1 MQINK
6 YDDIVAVCNNLLYN
20 CPIGDKALSYL
31 NNRLTKGAQL
41 KFGFGFFPP
50 QDQLKMLLS
59 FIDEETLIENNLLYE
74 KNIDS
79 DYKILFSSLEQ
90 HNLILPYRDVYGKI
104 IALVGRSLLDDETR
118 STLQIS
124 KYKNTSFEKSKHL
137 FGLYESKKAILDTG
151 YVYIVE
157 GQFDCIQAHN
167 RGIENVVALGS
178 SNMSTEQLI
187 LLLRYTNNIK
197 LLLDNDEAGK
207 LGRER
212 ILEKYGRYTTF
223 SNLYIPSGFKDL
235 DELLSEIHISSS
247 EELRKSLRS

>member
-1 MQINK
+1 MQTSK
-6 YDDIVAVCNNLLYN
+6 YDSIVKVCNNLLYN
-20 CPIGDKALSYL
+20 CPIANKTLVYL
-31 NNRLTKGAQL
+31 NKRLTAEAQV

-50 QDQLKMLLS
+50 QDQLKMLFS
-59 FIDEETLIENNLLYE
+59 FIDEESLIKDNLLYE

-79 DYKILFSSLEQ
+79 DYKIFFSSLED
-90 HNLILPYRDVYGKI
+90 HNLILPYKDVYGTI
-104 IALVGRSLLDDETR
+104 IALVGRSLLDDEER
-118 STLQIS
+118 ASVNIS

-137 FGLYESKKAILDTG
+137 FGLYEAKRSIIELG

-197 LLLDNDEAGK
+197 LLLDNDDAGK
-207 LGRER
+207 MGRER
-212 ILEKYGRYTTF
+212 IIEKYGKYTNF
-223 SNLYIPSGFKDL
+223 SNVYVPNGFKDL
-235 DELLSEIHISSS
+235 DELLSEIQISNNA
-247 EELRKSLRS
+247 ELKTALI

>member
-20 CPIGDKALSYL
+20 CPIGDKALTYL
-31 NNRLTKGAQL
+31 NNRLTKEAQL

-59 FIDEETLIENNLLYE
+59 FIDEATLIENNLLYV

-79 DYKILFSSLEQ
+79 EYKILFSTLEQ

-104 IALVGRSLLDDETR
+104 IGLVGRSLLDDEER
-118 STLQIS
+118 SILQLS
-124 KYKNTSFEKSKHL
+124 KYKNTDFKKSKHL
-137 FGLYESKKAILDTG
+137 FGLYESKRAILDTG

-167 RGIENVVALGS
+167 RGIENVIALGS

-235 DELLSEIHISSS
+235 DELLSEMHINSS
-247 EELRKSLRS
+247 EELKKSLRS